1 MGKGEIFNY
10 YESLVFGEIDKT
22 LANGDKTYTR
32 DTISDIAC
40 VALNQLPSRY
50 IRYNIDLALYMEFDE
65 KIQTE
70 KDVAVSV
77 KKAFETVS
85 SKPRL
90 HTQGFGR

>member
-1 MGKGEIFNY
+1 MEKGEIFNN

-22 LANGDKTYTR
+22 LASGDKTYTR

-40 VALNQLPSRY
+40 VALNQLPSHY
-50 IRYNIDLALYMEFDE
+50 IRFNIDLALYMEFDE

-70 KDVAVSV
+70 KNVAVSV

-90 HTQGFGR
+90 HT